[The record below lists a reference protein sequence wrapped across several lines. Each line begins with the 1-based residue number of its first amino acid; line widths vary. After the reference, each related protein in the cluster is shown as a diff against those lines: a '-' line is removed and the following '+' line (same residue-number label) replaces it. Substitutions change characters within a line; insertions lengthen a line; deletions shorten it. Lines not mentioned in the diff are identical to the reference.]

1 ASGPRESIHPLP
13 EVSTKMSA
21 AASEARLSTGVLII
35 GSGAAGLRAAIAAH
49 DAGVQPLV
57 LGKRRR
63 DDAHTVLAAG
73 GINAV
78 LGTMDPE
85 DTIQQHVADTLNE
98 GYWLGHPALVEALC
112 EHAHEA
118 VEDLVSLGARL
129 AREQDGRLS
138 QRFFGAHR
146 YRRTCF
152 AGDYTG
158 REVQMSLLSGVQSRG
173 IPMRDD
179 LYITRL
185 LTDGDRCFGA
195 YGFSLD
201 DGSRTVILADAVVLA
216 AGGHTRIFR
225 RSSSRRDENTGDAMR
240 LALGAGAQLQDMEL
254 VQFHP
259 TGMIVPEDVAG
270 TLVTEAVRGEGG
282 ILRNGEG
289 ERFMERYDPERM
301 ELTTRDRLALANYT
315 EIAEGRGTANGGVL
329 LDITHLPADQIL
341 ERLPRMYR
349 QFIDLAMVDITR
361 QPMEV
366 APTAHYSMGGVAVDP
381 YNHRTAVDGLYAVG
395 ECAAGLHGANRLGGN
410 SLAECVVFGAAVGRD
425 AARDAMARTTVHRDP
440 EALVLA
446 REEIDHYL
454 RGDGRDFARPL
465 QRELRDI
472 MSEHCGVVRDAA
484 GLQAGMDR
492 LDRLAE
498 QARGVVARPDLAGY
512 RDLATCFELD
522 AMILSARATVRS
534 AMERTESRGCH
545 VRSDHPDLD
554 PAQQH
559 NLRIDADERVTAV
572 PLPRPDASLLE
583 LGAVTAQA
591 SLAGRLLE

>member
-1 ASGPRESIHPLP
+1 MR
-13 EVSTKMSA
+13 A
-21 AASEARLSTGVLII
+21 APPQTRLSTGVLII
-35 GSGAAGLRAAIAAH
+35 GSGAAGLRAAVAAQ
-49 DAGVQPLV
+49 DAGVQTLV

-63 DDAHTVLAAG
+63 DDAHTVLASG

-85 DTIQQHVADTLNE
+85 DSVAQHVADTLNE
-98 GYWLGHPALVEALC
+98 GYWLGHPAIVEHLC
-112 EHAHEA
+112 EHADEA
-118 VEDLVSLGARL
+118 IDDLVRFGARF
-129 AREQDGRLS
+129 ATEEDGRLS

-158 REVQMSLLSGVQSRG
+158 REVQMSLLAAAQARDV
-173 IPMRDD
+173 PFRDD
-179 LYITRL
+179 IYVTQL
-185 LTDGDRCFGA
+185 LVDQGRCFGA

-201 DGSRTVILADAVVLA
+201 DGSRTVILADAVILA

-259 TGMIVPEDVAG
+259 TGMIQPEDAAG

-282 ILRNGEG
+282 ILRNADG

-315 EIAEGRGTANGGVL
+315 EIAEGRGTEHGGVL
-329 LDITHLPADQIL
+329 LDISHLPAEQIL

-349 QFIDLAMVDITR
+349 QFIDLAMIDITR

-381 YNHRTAVDGLYAVG
+381 LTHRTSVAGLYAVG

-410 SLAECVVFGAAVGRD
+410 SLAECVVFGAQVGR
-425 AARDAMARTTVHRDP
+425 AAADEAAGQTTVHRNPDAIDAARADVDRFL
-440 EALVLA
+440 EAKG
-446 REEIDHYL
+446 
-454 RGDGRDFARPL
+454 RGFARPL
-465 QRELRDI
+465 QREVRDT
-472 MSEHCGVVRDAA
+472 MSEHCGVVRSAEGLKQGLAELDVIRDAA
-484 GLQAGMDR
+484 R
-492 LDRLAE
+492 E
-498 QARGVVARPDLAGY
+498 VVARPDMAGY

-522 AMILSARATVRS
+522 AMVVSARATVLS
-534 AMERTESRGCH
+534 ALARTESRGCH
-545 VRSDHPDLD
+545 VRTDFPELD

-559 NLRIDADERVTAV
+559 NLRIDAAEKVTV
-572 PLPRPDASLLE
+572 QELPEPDRTLLDLAS
-583 LGAVTAQA
+583 VTAQA
-591 SLAGRLLE
+591 ALAGRLLE